1 MATDVVPELLSEIE
15 TAFKS
20 HNLSDRTLARVS
32 KRIRDGT
39 ATQID
44 GHAYAERLGKNASK
58 ALQDVLTEDN
68 LPDGKLYYNIATRTV
83 IPTLET
89 NQALINDAAAEILK
103 TEDVKSKLHLNA
115 IKPKFPAERINGLID
130 KMTAEGIELEQALA
144 WIREPIVNNSEA
156 FFDDFVRENA
166 KFRADAGLK
175 TTISRVA
182 ESKACDWCQ
191 DLAGTYEY
199 GYTPDEIYARHEFC
213 RCVVTVTSRRSNTSQ
228 NVWSKREWQAS
239 KEEIERRVNTTP
251 NQTSATERLE
261 VLARR
266 DKDKVVKQI
275 MEVTGYDRKTAN
287 KMADEPYE
295 KIQKKLA
302 KARLRNTK
310 RR

>member
-20 HNLSDRTLARVS
+20 HNISDRTLARVS

-103 TEDVKSKLHLNA
+103 TEDAINNLHLNA
-115 IKPKFPAERINGLID
+115 IKPKFPVERINGLID
-130 KMTAEGIELEQALA
+130 KMTAEGIEFEQALA

-166 KFRADAGLK
+166 KFRVNAGLK

-182 ESKACDWCQ
+182 ENKACDWCQ

-199 GYTPDEIYARHEFC
+199 GYAPDEIYARHEFC

-228 NVWSKREWQAS
+228 NAWSKREWQAS
-239 KEEIERRVNTTP
+239 KEEIERRVNATP
-251 NQTSATERLE
+251 DRTSAAERLE
-261 VLARR
+261 ILARR
-266 DKDKVVKQI
+266 DKDKIVKQI

-287 KMADEPYE
+287 RMADEPYE
-295 KIQKKLA
+295 KIQKELA